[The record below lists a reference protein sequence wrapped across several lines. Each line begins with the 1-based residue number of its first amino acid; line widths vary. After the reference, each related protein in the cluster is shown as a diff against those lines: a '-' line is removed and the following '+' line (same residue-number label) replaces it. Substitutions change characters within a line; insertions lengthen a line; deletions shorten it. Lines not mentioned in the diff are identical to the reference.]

1 MELKHCKKRE
11 GFTLVEVILAAMILS
26 MSVLAIGAV
35 NTRSIIQTRLNRQY
49 ETAAS
54 LANRQLSLMDYIGI
68 DNFLKAGKT
77 EGKTEYVGMSFD
89 WQVVT
94 ELQTTGLYLV
104 TVKIS
109 WLEGR
114 KTYSVAVQTMLKS
127 TEELTEIE
135 VGTSS

>member
-1 MELKHCKKRE
+1 MELKHRKKRK

-54 LANRQLSLMDYIGI
+54 LANKQLSLIDYIGI

-77 EGKTEYVGMSFD
+77 EGKIEYVGMSFD
-89 WQVVT
+89 WQVAT
-94 ELQTTGLYLV
+94 ELQATSLYLV

-114 KTYSVAVQTMLKS
+114 KTYSVVVQTMMK
-127 TEELTEIE
+127 TAANLTEIE
-135 VGTSS
+135 AGTSN

>member
-1 MELKHCKKRE
+1 MELKRCKKRE

-135 VGTSS
+135 AGTSS